1 MKIKLNNELNYQVG
15 QRESEQ
21 IQWCRNKVHYYLV
34 KGMNQY
40 EIADILQVSKATI
53 TNDVHYLTIQA
64 KEQMKTD
71 LEEKVLSSLII
82 V

>member
-1 MKIKLNNELNYQVG
+1 
-15 QRESEQ
+15 
-21 IQWCRNKVHYYLV
+21 
-34 KGMNQY
+34 MNQY
-40 EIADILQVSKATI
+40 EIADILQLSKATI
-53 TNDVHYLTIQA
+53 TNDVHYLMIQA